1 MQSDLS
7 YANYS
12 PEEMSTNSSNITIL
26 DKSYQID
33 SLPFKFHQPQTIDE
47 A

>member
-7 YANYS
+7 YTNYS

-26 DKSYQID
+26 EKSYQID
-33 SLPFKFHQPQTIDE
+33 SLPFKFHPPQITE
-47 A
+47 EP